1 MKKLNFLLVTLVP
14 TFVFAQESQKIDS
27 GNTAWLIVATALVML
42 MTPAGLALFYGG
54 MTRSKNILNTIGM
67 SFLAYCVASAVWV
80 LWGYTLAFGTDVSGI
95 IGSLEHV
102 FLTGISVNDVWSTGN
117 IPTLLFVAFQMTFAA
132 ITVALVSG
140 SVIERMKFQFWLLF
154 VILWITVVY
163 APIAHWVWG
172 GGFLAKLGALD
183 FAGGTVVH
191 INAGVAGLVLAL
203 LLGKRVDYGKKAIL
217 PSSVVLTVVGAVLL
231 WFGWFGFNAGS
242 ELAADGIAA
251 NAFLVTNTAAAFGA
265 ISWMITEW
273 LVAKKPTMLG
283 AASGVVAGLVAITP
297 AAGFVDLSGSIV
309 IGIVSGILG
318 FVGVYWLK
326 KKLGYDDS
334 LDAFGVHGLNGIW
347 GAVATGIFANP
358 AVNQAGKG
366 LLYGNP
372 SQVLIQIEAVLA
384 TIVYTAVMTAILYF
398 VVSLFTKGAR
408 VDEETEIRGLDET
421 VHGERGFEL

>member
-347 GAVATGIFANP
+347 GAIATGIFANP
-358 AVNQAGKG
+358 SVNQAGKG

>member
-1 MKKLNFLLVTLVP
+1 MKKLTFLMATLVP
-14 TFVFAQESQKIDS
+14 IFAFAEDTPKLDS
-27 GNTAWLIVATALVML
+27 GNTAWMIVATALVML

-54 MTRSKNILNTIGM
+54 MTRSKNILNTIAM
-67 SFLAYCVASAVWV
+67 SFLAYCVASVVWV
-80 LWGYTLAFGTDVSGI
+80 LWAYSLAFGTDISGI
-95 IGSLEHV
+95 IGSLDHV
-102 FLTGISVNDVWSTGN
+102 FLLNISVNDIWSTGN

-132 ITVALVSG
+132 ITVALASG

-154 VILWITVVY
+154 VVLWITVVY

-191 INAGVAGLVLAL
+191 INAGIAGLVLAL
-203 LLGKRVDYGKKAIL
+203 LLGKRVDYGKKALL
-217 PSSVVLTVVGAVLL
+217 PSSVVLTTLGAVLL

-273 LVAKKPTMLG
+273 LIAKKPTMLG
-283 AASGVVAGLVAITP
+283 SASGVVAGLVAITP

-309 IGIVSGILG
+309 IGVVSGIIG
-318 FVGVYWLK
+318 FIGVFWLK
-326 KKLGYDDS
+326 KKFGYDDS
-334 LDAFGVHGLNGIW
+334 LDAFGVHALNGIW
-347 GAVATGIFANP
+347 GAIATGIFANP
-358 AVNQAGKG
+358 SVNQAGKG
-366 LLYGNP
+366 LIYGNP
-372 SQVLIQIEAVLA
+372 SQVIIQIEAVLV

-408 VDEETEIRGLDET
+408 VDEETEIKGLDET

>member
-1 MKKLNFLLVTLVP
+1 MKKLTFLMATLVP
-14 TFVFAQESQKIDS
+14 IFAFGEDTPKLDS
-27 GNTAWLIVATALVML
+27 GNTAWMIVATALVML

-54 MTRSKNILNTIGM
+54 MTRSKNILNTIAM
-67 SFLAYCVASAVWV
+67 SFLAYCVTSVVWV
-80 LWGYTLAFGTDVSGI
+80 LWAYSLAFGTDISGI
-95 IGSLEHV
+95 IGSLDHV
-102 FLTGISVNDVWSTGN
+102 FLLNISVNDIWSTGN

-132 ITVALVSG
+132 ITVALASG

-154 VILWITVVY
+154 VVLWITVVY

-191 INAGVAGLVLAL
+191 INAGIAGLVLAL
-203 LLGKRVDYGKKAIL
+203 LLGKRVDYGKKALL
-217 PSSVVLTVVGAVLL
+217 PSSVVLTTLGAVLL

-273 LVAKKPTMLG
+273 LIAKKPTMLG
-283 AASGVVAGLVAITP
+283 SASGVVAGLVAITP

-309 IGIVSGILG
+309 IGVVSGIIG
-318 FVGVYWLK
+318 FIGVFWLK
-326 KKLGYDDS
+326 KKFGYDDS
-334 LDAFGVHGLNGIW
+334 LDAFGVHALNGIW
-347 GAVATGIFANP
+347 GAIATGIFANP
-358 AVNQAGKG
+358 SVNQAGKG
-366 LLYGNP
+366 LIYGNP
-372 SQVLIQIEAVLA
+372 SQVIIQIEAILV
-384 TIVYTAVMTAILYF
+384 TIVYTAVMTGILYF

-408 VDEETEIRGLDET
+408 VDEETEIKGLDET